1 MKNAMFATALITLG
15 ILSGCSRK
23 NTPGTDLQP
32 IPANNTKLQVLAPP
46 PTTWQEHWFEHVQ
59 LLNRVFY
66 DTSVAVYYDT
76 DVNSGVT
83 WPFSYLAQ
91 VWNYTKSTYGTF
103 GNDSRL
109 FVILHSGKYSGG
121 HPSTY
126 MVGDHDYRNVIDV
139 GSSDPNAWIGGAGN
153 DIDITTHEVGHIVEG
168 ASKGVH
174 NSPAFGI
181 WHDSKWME
189 IYQYDVYLA
198 LGRSS
203 DVTRWYNM
211 KITATDPY
219 PRAGTYWFRDWFYPI
234 YQNHGGAVALN
245 RFFVLLAQ
253 HFPKQTF
260 NNGITTYPE
269 YTRGMNF
276 GEFVHFWSGAA
287 NADLKQ
293 LALNAFGSK
302 DEQGND
308 WTAQLK
314 SAKTTFSGITYP
326 SNDITGQGSITVSN
340 ENGGGAGAAEGS
352 LKLTDNVYG
361 SKFFLGG
368 VPTSFKM
375 QLQFPTVQTV
385 KSYTLTS
392 GDDAVDRDPKNWQL
406 KGSDNGT
413 TWTVLDTQ
421 SNQTFGARN
430 QTRVFTIPNTTAY
443 KYYAV
448 YVTATNGSVDFQL
461 SEWRVLK

>member
-1 MKNAMFATALITLG
+1 MKNMMFAAAFIALG
-15 ILSGCSRK
+15 IFSGCSRK
-23 NTPGTDLQP
+23 NSPGSELQP
-32 IPANNTKLQVLAPP
+32 IPAQNQKLQVLVTP

-66 DTSVAVYYDT
+66 DTSVAVYYDN
-76 DVNSGVT
+76 DVNSSVT
-83 WPFSYLAQ
+83 WPFTYLAQ

-103 GNDSRL
+103 GDDSRL
-109 FVILHSGKYSGG
+109 FVILHTGKYSGG

-126 MVGDHDYRNVIDV
+126 MDGSHDYRNVIDV
-139 GSSDPNAWIGGAGN
+139 GSSDPNAWISGNGG

-189 IYQYDVYLA
+189 IYQYDVYQA

-203 DVTRWYNM
+203 DATRWYNS
-211 KITATDPY
+211 KITQTDAY

-234 YQNHGGAVALN
+234 YQNYGGASALN
-245 RFFVLLAQ
+245 KFFVLLAQ
-253 HFPKQTF
+253 HFPKTTF

-287 NADLKQ
+287 NTDLKQ
-293 LALNAFGSK
+293 LALNAFGNK

-314 SAKTTFSGITYP
+314 QAKIDFAGITYP
-326 SNDITGQGSITVSN
+326 SNDITGQGTITVSN
-340 ENGGGAGAAEGS
+340 ENAGGASATEGS

-361 SKFFLGG
+361 SKFFVGS
-368 VPTSFKM
+368 VPTTFNM
-375 QLQFPTVQTV
+375 RLQFSTSQTV

-392 GDDAVDRDPKNWQL
+392 GNDAIDRDPKNWQL

-430 QTRVFTIPNTTAY
+430 QTRQFNIPNTTGY